1 MVENGSSKGQGI
13 LIIQNRICPTK
24 GLGSQV
30 KKIFFQQSV
39 YLDRWSQLCECQ
51 T

>member
-1 MVENGSSKGQGI
+1 MVESSSSKGGI
-13 LIIQNRICPTK
+13 LFIQNRICPTK

-30 KKIFFQQSV
+30 KTIFFQQSV
-39 YLDRWSQLCECQ
+39 YLDRLSQLCECQ